1 MTVTAP
7 TITRPL
13 DDIVARLSP
22 GFDVPTPNWFAT
34 VMGTGCLAVCAAA
47 VLPASPAQR
56 ALGTTAW
63 ALACCLLVIVTVV
76 TAISWHRRPH
86 AARAVFRHPVMA
98 HFLGAAPM
106 GVLTVGTSTL
116 LFGHAVLGAA
126 AIPVA
131 VALWCVGTALGLA
144 GFAWITAVVPP
155 WSVTDCPVPVA
166 ERRNASIVAAST
178 RSATDFGRPTAGR
191 LMAIVPPMVS
201 AAGGAQLALHVP
213 SLRTPLLAASY
224 AQFTLVIAGAA
235 PIIVAV
241 AAEVFR
247 NGPGPADRLPTLWI
261 VLGPLGQSAT
271 AALLL
276 GESSGDRLYEG
287 YATAALLAAAVWSVV
302 AGRHIARAI
311 RRGLPFS
318 MTWWSFTFPLGTCVT
333 GVAGLARHTGSAW
346 LAGLAAALFAALVA
360 AWVVVAVRTVRRVA
374 GR

>member
-7 TITRPL
+7 TTTRPL
-13 DDIVARLSP
+13 DDVVARLSP

-34 VMGTGCLAVCAAA
+34 VMGTGCLAVCTAA
-47 VLPASPAQR
+47 VLPASPTQR

-63 ALACCLLVIVTVV
+63 ALACCLLVIITVV
-76 TAISWHRRPH
+76 TAIGWHRHRH
-86 AARAVFRHPVMA
+86 AARAVLRHPVMA

-116 LFGHAVLGAA
+116 PFGHVALGAA
-126 AIPVA
+126 TIPVA
-131 VALWCVGTALGLA
+131 GALWCIGTALGLA
-144 GFAWITAVVPP
+144 GFAWVAAVVPP
-155 WSVTDCPVPVA
+155 WSTTNCPVSVA
-166 ERRNASIVAAST
+166 ERVDATTIDASI

-201 AAGGAQLALHVP
+201 AAGGAQLALHIP
-213 SLRTPLLAASY
+213 ALRTPLLAASY
-224 AQFTLVIAGAA
+224 AQFVLVIVGAA

-247 NGPGPADRLPTLWI
+247 NGPDPADRLPTLWI

-271 AALLL
+271 AAVLL
-276 GESSGDRLYEG
+276 GESSGGRLYEG
-287 YATAALLAAAVWSVV
+287 YATAALLAAAAWSAV
-302 AGRHIARAI
+302 AGLHTARAI

-318 MTWWSFTFPLGTCVT
+318 MTWWSFTFPIGTCVT

-346 LAGLAAALFAALVA
+346 LAGLAVALFVVLVV
-360 AWVVVAVRTVRRVA
+360 AWVVVAVRTVRRAA